1 MNFSGLNDPGLDK
14 DLDLAR
20 NTADLST
27 RVQDYG
33 LADQRLAALLPA
45 IPLYQQVIVN
55 TYSSSL
61 HGVVQ
66 NDLVP
71 DFDIA
76 AWSCTAGDCEG

>member
-1 MNFSGLNDPGLDK
+1 
-14 DLDLAR
+14 
-20 NTADLST
+20 
-27 RVQDYG
+27 
-33 LADQRLAALLPA
+33 
-45 IPLYQQVIVN
+45 VIVN

-61 HGVVQ
+61 RGVVQ